1 MEKLQHQQQKVGE
14 QIFNEVI
21 EKKHITKI
29 STKQICKDIK
39 IEDEEIKD
47 YLLGKS
53 KNNLPLGII
62 ILDYLEEQEKQNNP
76 VNNGSKGE

>member
-1 MEKLQHQQQKVGE
+1 ML
-14 QIFNEVI
+14 N
-21 EKKHITKI
+21 TKI